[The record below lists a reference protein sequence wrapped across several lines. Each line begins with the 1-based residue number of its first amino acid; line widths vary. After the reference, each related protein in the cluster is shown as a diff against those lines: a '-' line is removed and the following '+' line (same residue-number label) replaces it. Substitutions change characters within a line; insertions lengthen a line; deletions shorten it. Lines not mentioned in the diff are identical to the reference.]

1 MATETQAQSIPK
13 ESVDQCEFPSHEVLQ
28 DSDAIAERRKM
39 LERATSM
46 GNTENT
52 KFKIIFQDDESI
64 KQVETTIWATG
75 DKNIS
80 LKHGITIPIHRIR
93 EVRIV

>member
-1 MATETQAQSIPK
+1 MATDTEARTIDK
-13 ESVDQCEFPSHEVLQ
+13 ESIDQCAFPSEEVLE
-28 DSDAIAERRKM
+28 DPAAIADRRKM

-46 GNTENT
+46 GNTDQT
-52 KFKIIFQDDESI
+52 KFKIVFQDAEAV

-75 DKNIS
+75 DKNIA
-80 LKHGITIPIHRIR
+80 LKHGKTIPIHRIR

>member
-1 MATETQAQSIPK
+1 MATDTEAREIPK
-13 ESVDQCEFPSHEVLQ
+13 ESVDQCEFPSEEVLE
-28 DSDAIAERRKM
+28 DPAAIADRRKM

-46 GNTENT
+46 GNTEHT
-52 KFKIIFQDDESI
+52 KFKIVFQDDEAV

-75 DKNIS
+75 DRNIS
-80 LKHGITIPIHRIR
+80 LKHGKTIPIHRIR

>member
-1 MATETQAQSIPK
+1 MATDTEAKSIPK
-13 ESVDQCEFPSHEVLQ
+13 ESLDQCEFPSQEVL
-28 DSDAIAERRKM
+28 SDTQAIAERKKM

-46 GNTENT
+46 GNTEQT
-52 KFKIIFQDDESI
+52 KFKIIFQDDQGV

-75 DKNIS
+75 DQNIS
-80 LKHGITIPIHRIR
+80 LKHGNTIPIHRIH

>member
-1 MATETQAQSIPK
+1 MTTHTEAREISK
-13 ESVDQCEFPSHEVLQ
+13 ESIDQCEFPSQEVLEDQ
-28 DSDAIAERRKM
+28 VAVADRRKM

-46 GNTENT
+46 GNTEQT
-52 KFKIIFQDDESI
+52 KFKIIFQDEETV

-80 LKHGITIPIHRIR
+80 LKHGSTIPIHRIR

>member
-1 MATETQAQSIPK
+1 MATDTKAQKIPK
-13 ESVDQCEFPSHEVLQ
+13 EKVDQCDFPPEEVLTDPQ
-28 DSDAIAERRKM
+28 AIAERRKM

-46 GNTENT
+46 GNTDNT
-52 KFKIIFQDDESI
+52 KFKIRFQDDQGVKE
-64 KQVETTIWATG
+64 VETTIWATG

-80 LKHGITIPIHRIR
+80 LKHGKAIPIHRIR

>member
-1 MATETQAQSIPK
+1 MATDTEAREIDK
-13 ESVDQCEFPSHEVLQ
+13 ESIDQCAFPSEEVLHDP
-28 DSDAIAERRKM
+28 DSIAERRNM

-46 GNTENT
+46 GNTEQT
-52 KFKIIFQDDESI
+52 KFKIVFQDDETV

-80 LKHGITIPIHRIR
+80 LKHGKTIPIHRIR

>member
-1 MATETQAQSIPK
+1 MATTTEARKIPK
-13 ESVDQCEFPSHEVLQ
+13 EEVDHCEFPSEEVLQ
-28 DSDAIAERRKM
+28 DATAIAERRKM

-46 GNTENT
+46 GNTEQT
-52 KFKIIFQDDESI
+52 KFKIIFQDDETV

-75 DKNIS
+75 DRNIS
-80 LKHGITIPIHRIR
+80 LKHGKTIPIHRIR

>member
-1 MATETQAQSIPK
+1 MATDTEVREIPK
-13 ESVDQCEFPSHEVLQ
+13 ETLDQCQFPSEEVLA
-28 DSDAIAERRKM
+28 DANAIAERRNM

-46 GNTENT
+46 GNTEQT
-52 KFKIIFQDDESI
+52 KFKIIFQDDEAV

-80 LKHGITIPIHRIR
+80 LKHGKTIPIHRIR

>member
-1 MATETQAQSIPK
+1 MATDTEAREIQK
-13 ESVDQCEFPSHEVLQ
+13 ESLDQCEFPSEEVLE
-28 DSDAIAERRKM
+28 DENAIAERRNM

-46 GNTENT
+46 GNTEQT
-52 KFKIIFQDDESI
+52 KFKIVFQDREAV

-75 DKNIS
+75 DRNIS
-80 LKHGITIPIHRIR
+80 LKHGHTIPIHRIR

>member
-1 MATETQAQSIPK
+1 MATDTEIQEIEK
-13 ESVDQCEFPSHEVLQ
+13 EQLDGCEFPSQEVLE
-28 DSDAIAERRKM
+28 DPGAIAERRKM

-46 GNTENT
+46 GNTEQT
-52 KFKIIFQDDESI
+52 KFKIVFQDDEAV
-64 KQVETTIWATG
+64 KKVETTIWATG

-80 LKHGITIPIHRIR
+80 LKHGKTIPIHRIR